1 MYPYLPLKIIKK
13 YEKIADLYNV
23 ARVCRGIDKSNK
35 TDFGFLEIYKIYKSH
50 NKLLNIMATKNTS
63 WHHYRINNIKAKLS
77 QMKKN
82 NIPLYSND
90 KPTKMHVILIM
101 WGYSPDKKLYST
113 I

>member
-23 ARVCRGIDKSNK
+23 ARVCRGIDKSYK
-35 TDFGFLEIYKIYKSH
+35 TDFGFLEIYKRYKSH

-63 WHHYRINNIKAKLS
+63 WYQYRINNIKAKLS